1 MGLTD
6 REAYLELR
14 ARFMRL
20 VAALRSTRNTN
31 PETLEAIERILEPDA
46 PKLCPPYAPLPTR
59 PNDETEQRVR
69 HAA

>member
-14 ARFMRL
+14 ARYIRL
-20 VAALRSTRNTN
+20 VAALRSTRNQN
-31 PETLEAIERILEPDA
+31 PATLDAIEKILEPETKNA
-46 PKLCPPYAPLPTR
+46 PRSYIPLPR
-59 PNDETEQRVR
+59 WQENGAGEREQ

>member
-6 REAYLELR
+6 REPYLELR
-14 ARFMRL
+14 ARYLRL
-20 VAALRSTRNTN
+20 VVALRSTRNTN

-46 PKLCPPYAPLPTR
+46 PKLCRPSASLPTPQIEESER
-59 PNDETEQRVR
+59 QER